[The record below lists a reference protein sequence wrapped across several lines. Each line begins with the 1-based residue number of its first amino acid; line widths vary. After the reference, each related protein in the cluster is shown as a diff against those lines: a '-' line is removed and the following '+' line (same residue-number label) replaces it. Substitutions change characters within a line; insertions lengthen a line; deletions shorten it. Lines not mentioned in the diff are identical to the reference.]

1 MFRRLYFIFLFKIII
16 LYIII
21 SFIGIDFIKN
31 LPIVLPILLSVAF
44 FTVLERK
51 VLASMQRRRGP
62 NFVGIYGLLQA
73 IADAFKLL
81 SKETLVPSSSN
92 FFLFLLSPI
101 FTFVISMLCW
111 SLIPFDFNI
120 VISDLNLG
128 LLFLFAFSS
137 LGVYGIIIS
146 GWSSNSKY
154 AFLGSLRSSA
164 QFISYE
170 ISMGLLLI
178 PIILFAQTINIT
190 EIVLSQT
197 DIYNVIPLFP
207 FFILFLITGLA
218 ETNRVPFDLPEA
230 ESELVSGYNVEY
242 SSIGFTFFFL
252 AEYSNII
259 LMSSIIVILFLG
271 GWLPLFNIFFFKNI
285 YTSFWFSIKLL
296 LIMFLFVWVR
306 ATLPRYR
313 YDQLMILG
321 WKIILPLSLGFC
333 FLSIFFFY
341 YLFKKK

>member
-1 MFRRLYFIFLFKIII
+1 MFLQVLFFFKIFI
-16 LYIII
+16 LYSILT
-21 SFIGIDFIKN
+21 FIGIDFIKN

-51 VLASMQRRRGP
+51 ILAAMQRRRGP

-73 IADAFKLL
+73 IADALKLL
-81 SKETLVPSSSN
+81 SKETLIPSNSN
-92 FFLFLLSPI
+92 FFLFILAPI

-120 VISDLNLG
+120 VIADLNLG

-178 PIILFAQTINIT
+178 PIILFSQTLNIS
-190 EIVLSQT
+190 EIVLAQSN
-197 DIYNVIPLFP
+197 IFFVIPLFP

-218 ETNRVPFDLPEA
+218 ETNRVPFDSPEA

-271 GWLPLFNIFFFKNI
+271 GWLPILNIFFFKSI
-285 YTSFWFSIKLL
+285 YTSFWFSLKLL
-296 LIMFLFVWVR
+296 LIMFFFVWVR

-313 YDQLMILG
+313 YDQLMMLG
-321 WKIILPLSLGFC
+321 WKIILPLSLGFS
-333 FLSIFFFY
+333 FLSIFFFL
-341 YLFKKK
+341 LFI

>member
-1 MFRRLYFIFLFKIII
+1 MFLQSIFLFKIILLYVI
-16 LYIII
+16 L

-31 LPIVLPILLSVAF
+31 LPVVLPILLSVAF

-62 NFVGIYGLLQA
+62 NVVGIYGLLQA
-73 IADAFKLL
+73 IADAIKLL
-81 SKETLVPSSSN
+81 SKETLIPSGSN
-92 FFLFLLSPI
+92 FFLFILSPI

-178 PIILFAQTINIT
+178 PIILFSQTINIS
-190 EIVLSQT
+190 EIVLAQLE
-197 DIYNVIPLFP
+197 IYYIVPLFP

-271 GWLPLFNIFFFKNI
+271 GWLPILNIYIFNCI

-296 LIMFLFVWVR
+296 LVMFFFVWVR

-313 YDQLMILG
+313 YDQLMMLG
-321 WKIILPLSLGFC
+321 WKVILPLSLGFC
-333 FLSIFFFY
+333 FLSIFFFL
-341 YLFKKK
+341 LFI

>member
-1 MFRRLYFIFLFKIII
+1 MFLQCIFFLKFIVIYLIFAV
-16 LYIII
+16 
-21 SFIGIDFIKN
+21 IGIDFIKN

-73 IADAFKLL
+73 IADALKLL
-81 SKETLVPSSSN
+81 SKETLIPSNSN
-92 FFLFLLSPI
+92 FFLFILSPI

-178 PIILFAQTINIT
+178 PIILFAQTTNIS
-190 EIVLSQT
+190 EIVLAQSNL
-197 DIYNVIPLFP
+197 YNIIPLFP

-242 SSIGFTFFFL
+242 SAIGFTFFFL

-271 GWLPLFNIFFFKNI
+271 GWLPPLNIFFFNYI

-296 LIMFLFVWVR
+296 LIMFFFIWIR

-313 YDQLMILG
+313 YDQLMMLG
-321 WKIILPLSLGFC
+321 WKIILPMSLGFS
-333 FLSIFFFY
+333 FLSIFFF
-341 YLFKKK
+341 LSFI

>member
-1 MFRRLYFIFLFKIII
+1 MFKRLYIIFLFKIII

-81 SKETLVPSSSN
+81 SKETLVPSGSN
-92 FFLFLLSPI
+92 FFLFILSPI

-154 AFLGSLRSSA
+154 AFLGSSRSSA

-178 PIILFAQTINIT
+178 PIILFSQTMNIS

-197 DIYNVIPLFP
+197 YIYNIIPLFP

-259 LMSSIIVILFLG
+259 LMSSIIVILFMG
-271 GWLPLFNIFFFKNI
+271 GWLPLFNIFFLKNI

-313 YDQLMILG
+313 YDQLMMLG
-321 WKIILPLSLGFC
+321 WKVILPLSLSFC
-333 FLSIFFFY
+333 FLSIFFFL
-341 YLFKKK
+341 LFI

>member
-1 MFRRLYFIFLFKIII
+1 MFLQIIFFLKFFLLYFIL
-16 LYIII
+16 

-31 LPIVLPILLSVAF
+31 LPILLPILLSVAF

-62 NFVGIYGLLQA
+62 NYVGIYGLLQA
-73 IADAFKLL
+73 IADALKLL
-81 SKETLVPSSSN
+81 SKETLIPSSSN
-92 FFLFLLSPI
+92 FFLFILSPI

-178 PIILFAQTINIT
+178 PIILFSQTLNIS
-190 EIVLSQT
+190 EIVLAQT
-197 DIYNVIPLFP
+197 DIFFVIPFFP

-271 GWLPLFNIFFFKNI
+271 GWLAPFDFFIFTYF
-285 YTSFWFSIKLL
+285 YTSFFFSIKLL
-296 LIMFLFVWVR
+296 LVMFFFIWVR

-313 YDQLMILG
+313 YDQLMMLG
-321 WKIILPLSLGFC
+321 WKVILPSSLGLC
-333 FLSIFFFY
+333 FLSIFFFI
-341 YLFKKK
+341 LFI